1 MRNIRGISLEVIQLS
16 LAVLLASIGLKAFL
30 LPNNFLDGGVT
41 GVSILMSELTG
52 VELSVWLP
60 ILSVPFVIVGWFTV
74 SKRIL
79 VKSIA
84 GIVALSL
91 VIHFENF
98 APITDDKLLVSIFGG
113 LFLGAGIGLAIKNGA
128 VLDGAEILGIFI
140 NEKTGISIGVVILW
154 FNVILFIFTGLLF
167 SLEIAMYSILAF
179 LVTAKT
185 IDLIIEGFEDY
196 AGLMIV
202 SNESEAI
209 QKAMAEKGGQGMMV
223 YGGASGVGR
232 YGKKEGMEVI
242 HTIVNRI
249 DVKKVYR
256 IIDEIDDEAFI
267 IEFDVNNVKGG
278 VLRKYFSKEK
288 LADQA
293 SIIVE
298 LKPQKKSGKAN

>member
-98 APITDDKLLVSIFGG
+98 APITDDKLL
-113 LFLGAGIGLAIKNGA
+113 
-128 VLDGAEILGIFI
+128 
-140 NEKTGISIGVVILW
+140 ISI
-154 FNVILFIFTGLLF
+154 
-167 SLEIAMYSILAF
+167 LEVYS
-179 LVTAKT
+179 
-185 IDLIIEGFEDY
+185 
-196 AGLMIV
+196 
-202 SNESEAI
+202 
-209 QKAMAEKGGQGMMV
+209 
-223 YGGASGVGR
+223 
-232 YGKKEGMEVI
+232 
-242 HTIVNRI
+242 
-249 DVKKVYR
+249 
-256 IIDEIDDEAFI
+256 
-267 IEFDVNNVKGG
+267 
-278 VLRKYFSKEK
+278 
-288 LADQA
+288 
-293 SIIVE
+293 
-298 LKPQKKSGKAN
+298 